1 MVFGKKN
8 HTGGTIPWYNGTKNH
23 TGGMIPWYNGTK
35 NHTGGTIPWYHR
47 TKNHTSGTIPWYDC
61 TKKHTGGI
69 AKISYHGI
77 LYHEI
82 IPVRTPSC
90 SNIYFTSKLADLII

>member
-1 MVFGKKN
+1 
-8 HTGGTIPWYNGTKNH
+8 
-23 TGGMIPWYNGTK
+23 MIPWYNGTK
-35 NHTGGTIPWYHR
+35 NHTGGTIPWYDR
-47 TKNHTSGTIPWYDC
+47 

-82 IPVRTPSC
+82 IPVRTPSALYVDYETPYYYY
-90 SNIYFTSKLADLII
+90 SYSKKK